1 MKRGRPG
8 AYSATKRH
16 LEQQDSDWVHQSE
29 QKYSKHRD
37 IVDLIGPQRAMP
49 GMFVPDP
56 RKTRPD
62 DYRVFRPMADWKASR
77 VARYPRKRTY
87 AKRKYTS
94 KYGRKG
100 SRFYYSRYNPKSY
113 YVRGSAANVKR
124 FGSSFR
130 NASKTQQLAR
140 KRVGYYG
147 RGKYGVFGKAYN
159 FAKQPSFQH
168 GFKQGV
174 AAGADLLGAG
184 AAAAKFVAPEYAVPL
199 AAVAGAAQVASGYMG
214 RGSYVSHPVKHGM
227 NDLMVGGKRS
237 LPTMHSNGDE
247 QGAVLITHTE
257 RVADVIAPPDSLFH
271 CTGYDL
277 NPGLERTFGFLSQLA
292 ANFDEYEFIQCV
304 FEYRGHDMVGSG
316 GTDLDL
322 NGQVLAATQYNSTK
336 PLFDDRHEMQA
347 YAHATECSMNGKF
360 IAGVECDPDKTAG
373 DDHKYIRVGGLSR
386 EFSKKDHDHGRF
398 ELALYNTPDT
408 LFNKEVGQLFC
419 TYTVKLMKPKLF
431 GGRGRAISSYR
442 ARCVNAE
449 DLYPFGTTNAIDG
462 AEPLACALNTM
473 EMAVTRNAN
482 NTVFTFPAEANGVF
496 FVHASV
502 EAGSIDNDTELDITT
517 FVGQCTSF
525 SSDRFAE
532 FESKIRSSIGTDR
545 THVIGYVRVRPQLG
559 NTKNSFSITSNLSGD
574 SVIKSAVVIEE
585 INSFGFTNSGV
596 YPEYIGQT
604 TGARYNLTGV

>member
-1 MKRGRPG
+1 
-8 AYSATKRH
+8 
-16 LEQQDSDWVHQSE
+16 
-29 QKYSKHRD
+29 
-37 IVDLIGPQRAMP
+37 
-49 GMFVPDP
+49 
-56 RKTRPD
+56 
-62 DYRVFRPMADWKASR
+62 MAEYKASR
-77 VARYPRKRTY
+77 TARYPRKRMTT
-87 AKRKYTS
+87 RKYTR
-94 KYGRKG
+94 KYGKKG

-124 FGSSFR
+124 FGSTFR
-130 NASKTQQLAR
+130 NGTKTQQLAR

-147 RGKYGVFGKAYN
+147 RGKYGVFGKLAKYWYN
-159 FAKQPSFQH
+159 PDRVARVGKAA
-168 GFKQGV
+168 GV
-174 AAGADLLGAG
+174 AAEVLADTPFAAPLEFASGALGA
-184 AAAAKFVAPEYAVPL
+184 
-199 AAVAGAAQVASGYMG
+199 ASGYMG

-292 ANFDEYEFIQCV
+292 SNFDEYEFIQCV

-360 IAGVECDPDKTAG
+360 IAGVECDPAKTAG
-373 DDHKYIRVGGLSR
+373 DDHKYVRVGGLSR

-442 ARCVNAE
+442 ARVVNGE

-473 EMAVTRNAN
+473 EMVVTRNAN

-502 EAGSIDNDTELDITT
+502 EAGAIDNDTELDITS

-525 SSDRFAE
+525 PTDRFAE

-559 NTKNSFSITSNLSGD
+559 NAKNSFSITSNLSGD

-585 INSFGFTNSGV
+585 INSFGFTNGGV